1 MERFYLDDFLSE
13 NDGSES
19 DAGLYRIKDT
29 ASGSCN
35 EISFEEVCALIYS
48 EFRLEWEDENSNT
61 EKLLDIQ
68 KKAITGCAPEVSFFK
83 QRIIEILDKHNLL
96 GTTFPDWYESLEDG
110 IYQENW
116 GVASIAEWFS
126 DKYRDSS
133 SAKIIGD
140 RIYFLENGRMVLKE
154 QRISEER
161 REQLI
166 RAFLMLTPE
175 ERLDK
180 DFHEVYLKDG
190 TRITIFRRG
199 MVKKGQDVIIFRRYI
214 VPNYTFEEQ
223 ARRGTI
229 PYESIEL
236 FKCMVEL
243 GYNTAFIG
251 AVRTAKSTFLSTWQT
266 YEKKE
271 LEGVMIETDPEIP
284 MHMLMPDAPV
294 VQLIADGD
302 KLKSITKNLLRSD
315 ADYFI
320 MAEARDGIALDTVL
334 RAAAKGTRRMKITF
348 HTRKPENFPYD
359 VAGEIVSKLGGNI
372 EYTARRVA
380 DSFDYLFHFVQLPDK
395 SKKRLNAIYEMSYL
409 AETGTISMKRILKYD
424 YITDSWKFMFHIS
437 DDKREAGIEENYE
450 GFKRFENE
458 LRKLSDGQGEK

>member
-1 MERFYLDDFLSE
+1 MERFYLDDFLSGND
-13 NDGSES
+13 NDGKDSGIYSVLSIREGES
-19 DAGLYRIKDT
+19 NTEA
-29 ASGSCN
+29 
-35 EISFEEVCALIYS
+35 SFEEVCALIYS

-61 EKLLDIQ
+61 EKLLEIQ
-68 KKAITGCAPEVSFFK
+68 KKAITGCAPEVNFFK

-140 RIYFLENGRMVLKE
+140 RIYFLENGRMVLKD

-266 YEKKE
+266 YEKRE

-284 MHMLMPDAPV
+284 MHILMPDAPV

-302 KLKSITKNLLRSD
+302 KL
-315 ADYFI
+315 
-320 MAEARDGIALDTVL
+320 
-334 RAAAKGTRRMKITF
+334 
-348 HTRKPENFPYD
+348 
-359 VAGEIVSKLGGNI
+359 
-372 EYTARRVA
+372 
-380 DSFDYLFHFVQLPDK
+380 
-395 SKKRLNAIYEMSYL
+395 
-409 AETGTISMKRILKYD
+409 
-424 YITDSWKFMFHIS
+424 
-437 DDKREAGIEENYE
+437 
-450 GFKRFENE
+450 
-458 LRKLSDGQGEK
+458 